1 MATDETMTLLFLE
14 ADTSRGPQSPMESE
28 LVRRVQSGD
37 QTAFRELV
45 ERYQNKVFSI
55 VYRILGNRQDTED
68 IAQTVF
74 TKVYFAIASF
84 DCRCSLLTW
93 MCRIAINECYSYLRK
108 RRVRQAFEAPAHE
121 EQIYEDENRFG
132 ASPQPAADRS
142 VAARDLVQK
151 LLARVPEEDRTL
163 LVLKEIEGHSVGELA
178 RMTGASESA
187 IKTKLFRARQKL
199 IEAAGRLSQRP
210 LLRTA

>member
-14 ADTSRGPQSPMESE
+14 ADSSRGPRWARESE

-45 ERYQNKVFSI
+45 ERYQTKVFSI
-55 VYRILGNRQDTED
+55 AYRILGNRQDTED

-74 TKVYFAIASF
+74 TKVYFAMSSF

-108 RRVRQAFEAPAHE
+108 RRVRQAFEAPARE

-132 ASPQPAADRS
+132 ASPQPATDRR
-142 VAARDLVQK
+142 VAARDLVEK

-187 IKTKLFRARQKL
+187 IKTRLFRARQKL

-210 LLRTA
+210 ILRTV